1 MRLQGKVA
9 LITGGT
15 SGIGRAMVELFA
27 REGAL
32 VTLTGRARAAG
43 RAIGEAIATS
53 GGEARFVPLDVRRL
67 DELRQVIAATAE
79 RHGRL
84 DVQVN
89 NAGAV
94 LPKSLLETSEDEFDL
109 IFDTNVKPVFFG
121 TRWAA
126 EIMLR
131 QGGGSIVNTASTSG
145 LRGQRERAAY
155 CGSKGAVI
163 QITRAAAL
171 DLAAYQVRVNC
182 VSPGAIDTPL
192 LRAARFGAQANQDEL
207 VAQVGRGLPL
217 GRIGSPTDI
226 ALAALYLASDES
238 EWVTGTNIVVD
249 GGGTA

>member
-32 VTLTGRARAAG
+32 VTFSGRDREAG
-43 RAIGEAIATS
+43 RALGAAVAAA

-67 DELRQVIAATAE
+67 DELHRVIAETAE

-94 LPKSLLETSEDEFDL
+94 LAKSVLETSEDEFDL
-109 IFDTNVKPVFFG
+109 VFATNVKPVFFG
-121 TRWAA
+121 TKWAA
-126 EIMLR
+126 EVMRR

-171 DLAAYQVRVNC
+171 DLASERVRVNC

-192 LRAARFGAQANQDEL
+192 LRGARFPERPDQDEL
-207 VAQVGRGLPL
+207 VAQVGRALPL
-217 GRIGSPTDI
+217 GRIGSPRDI
-226 ALAALYLASDES
+226 AAAALYLASDES
-238 EWVTGTNIVVD
+238 AWVTGTNIVVD
-249 GGGTA
+249 GGATA